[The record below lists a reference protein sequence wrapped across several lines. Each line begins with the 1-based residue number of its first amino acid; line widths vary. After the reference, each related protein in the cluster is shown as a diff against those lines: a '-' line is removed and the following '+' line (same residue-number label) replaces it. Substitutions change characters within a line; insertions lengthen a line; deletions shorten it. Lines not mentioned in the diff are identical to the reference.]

1 MGKHSRRM
9 AACDDQVFKDA
20 NAAFVD
26 EDFDEAF
33 DLYTKC
39 IENSPTP
46 DAYVNRAHTNIKL
59 HQYKAAVQDAD
70 AALALDN
77 KFSKAFLRKGIAL
90 FELDEYEDARE
101 AFAKAQALEPTRA
114 DLKTWVRKCDA
125 ELKLNQTTSD
135 PNDGAAPSMPK
146 ATGAPAEAAPQTM
159 GGKCRFEWY
168 QNSTHVIVTVFA
180 KKRTEADTCLE
191 LAEGEIKYT
200 VQFSE
205 DDSKFELNKL
215 LFDKVIPEEST
226 ERIAVPKIELKL
238 KKATNVN
245 WLDLGRAEG
254 APLRPMMQVTQ
265 AKAASAYSS
274 KKDWDAIDAE
284 AKEEISKDKPE
295 GEAALNALFQDIYA
309 KADEDTR
316 RAMNKSFQTSG
327 GTVLSTNWGEV
338 GTKDYEEEG
347 IQGPEGMEWKKHEQ

>member
-1 MGKHSRRM
+1 VVGM
-9 AACDDQVFKDA
+9 ASVDQVFKDA

-26 EDFDEAF
+26 EDFDDAY
-33 DLYTKC
+33 DLYTQC
-39 IENSPTP
+39 IEMTPTP
-46 DAYVNRAHTNIKL
+46 DAYVNRAHTNMKL
-59 HQYKAAVQDAD
+59 GQFKQAVQDAD

-77 KFSKAFLRKGIAL
+77 SFGKAFLRKGIAL
-90 FELDEYEDARE
+90 FELEEYEDASL
-101 AFAKAQALEPTRA
+101 AFEKAQSLEPDRA
-114 DLKTWVRKCDA
+114 DLKTWIRKCDA
-125 ELKLNQTTSD
+125 ELKLNQATKD

-146 ATGAPAEAAPQTM
+146 PSGAPAEALPQTM
-159 GGKCRFEWY
+159 GDKCRFEWY

-180 KKRTEADTCLE
+180 KKRAEADTSLE
-191 LAEGEIKYT
+191 LTDSEIKYT
-200 VQFSE
+200 VHFSE
-205 DDSKFELNKL
+205 DDSKFELHKL
-215 LFDKVIPEEST
+215 LFDKVVPEEST
-226 ERIAVPKIELKL
+226 ARIAVPKIEIKL

-245 WLDLGRAEG
+245 WLDFERAAG
-254 APLRPMMQVTQ
+254 APLRPMAQVTN

-284 AKEEISKDKPE
+284 AKEEVEKDKPE

-347 IQGPEGMEWKKHEQ
+347 IQGPDGMEWRKYSDQ